1 MHGWKKTSGGGR
13 GMTRA
18 DIAREILRIFQEEFE
33 IEQPG
38 PDDDL
43 RERHNFDSIDAIEL
57 LVAIESYLGSELTQG
72 EKKQAMDIRTIRQI
86 CGYVEALA
94 KSRNV
99 LVEG

>member
-1 MHGWKKTSGGGR
+1 
-13 GMTRA
+13 MTRA
-18 DIAREILRIFQEEFE
+18 DIVQEILRIFREEFE
-33 IEQPG
+33 IDEPG

-86 CGYVEALA
+86 CGYVAALA
-94 KSRNV
+94 KARN
-99 LVEG
+99 LLAEG